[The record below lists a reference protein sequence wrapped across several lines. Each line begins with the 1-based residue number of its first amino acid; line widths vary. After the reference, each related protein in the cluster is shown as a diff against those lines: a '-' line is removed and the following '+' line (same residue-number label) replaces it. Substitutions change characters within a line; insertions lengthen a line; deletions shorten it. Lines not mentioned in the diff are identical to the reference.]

1 MNLFT
6 NLNKLTGF
14 VNKLMVT
21 KREIL
26 GEERDKLGVQD

>member
-6 NLNKLTGF
+6 NLNELTGF
-14 VNKLMVT
+14 VNTFMAT

-26 GEERDKLGVQD
+26 GEERDKLGVWD

>member
-1 MNLFT
+1 MNLCT
-6 NLNKLTGF
+6 NLNKPTDF

-26 GEERDKLGVQD
+26 GDERIKLGVQD